1 MAQKEKE
8 IAELEKTWE
17 VRLNEQKE
25 KDLKEKQAKE
35 EENKMAELNNK
46 KAPHLTNLNEDSQL
60 SGKLYYSLSN
70 LANQK
75 VLVGSSKSDPKPQII
90 LRGFEI

>member
-1 MAQKEKE
+1 
-8 IAELEKTWE
+8 
-17 VRLNEQKE
+17 
-25 KDLKEKQAKE
+25 
-35 EENKMAELNNK
+35 MAELNNK

-75 VLVGSSKSDPKPQII
+75 VLVGSSKSDPKPQIM